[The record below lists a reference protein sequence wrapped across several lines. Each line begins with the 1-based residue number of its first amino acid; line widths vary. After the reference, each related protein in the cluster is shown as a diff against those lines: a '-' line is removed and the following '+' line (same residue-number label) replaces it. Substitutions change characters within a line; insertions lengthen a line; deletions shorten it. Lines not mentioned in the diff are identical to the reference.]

1 MEKPE
6 NRSRKKFNEY
16 PIYLRNTV
24 FHNDDETLKLRE
36 LSITERAFI
45 WDKYKAHGN
54 KNYHKNN
61 IKKALFFY
69 ERVCIHILKKK
80 INAILIGIQLFQ
92 MAHGTKL
99 KKKATDRFG

>member
-1 MEKPE
+1 MPFISEITNFYKENGFMEKPE
-6 NRSRKKFNEY
+6 NHSRKKFNEY

-24 FHNDDETLKLRE
+24 FHNDEETLKLRE

-45 WDKYKAHGN
+45 WDKYKTHGN

-80 INAILIGIQLFQ
+80 S
-92 MAHGTKL
+92 M
-99 KKKATDRFG
+99 

>member
-1 MEKPE
+1 MEKAE
-6 NRSRKKFNEY
+6 KSSRKKFNEY
-16 PIYLRNTV
+16 PIYLRNTI
-24 FHNDDETLKLRE
+24 FHNDEETLKLRE

-69 ERVCIHILKKK
+69 ERVCIHILK
-80 INAILIGIQLFQ
+80 NHYESFIGLQLFQ
-92 MAHGTKL
+92 MAHGPKL
-99 KKKATDRFG
+99 QKKATDRFG